1 MFQLH
6 VSIYVSII
14 SIDIKGIILFHN
26 FKFISRIDFMGLL
39 LVIFTS
45 SINIQV
51 LYLLV
56 LLAIDLQLDICPQFI
71 YN

>member
-26 FKFISRIDFMGLL
+26 FKFISRIDFMELL

-56 LLAIDLQLDICPQFI
+56 LLAIDLQLDICPRFI